1 MAPLC
6 PRLTP
11 GASLLIARG
20 AEILLQRGYGW
31 ADIEGELPAG
41 VDTAYLI
48 ASISKQ
54 FFCVA
59 ALLLAGEGKLD
70 LDAPIVAYAPGLPG
84 YAREVTL
91 RHLMTHTSGIPDY
104 FDKAFIKAY
113 CRDDSPVLNQ
123 GELVRHIARRYPELE
138 FAPGTRWAY
147 SNSGYVI
154 LGQILEQAAKL
165 SLADLLAERIFT
177 PLDMRR
183 TRVGDTSRRPT
194 GMARGYRRTA
204 AGRFTPTAY
213 NRTVVGWAD
222 GNIISTCGDLL
233 KWQQAWQAGALLPA
247 AAWEE
252 VFRPYPLPP
261 GQPRHYGLGWFLWRR
276 RGEKEYWH
284 AGSTVGYHGH
294 AACFPD
300 AGLSAILLM
309 NASSGTIGDP
319 NIPIGRL
326 VHEAIGD
333 RLAPLPP
340 WHPPPTGN
348 LPAWTGAWQA
358 EDAAKAAGTRFAIQ
372 ADAEGRLTVAGA
384 IRDSR
389 GDWHLRPHSRHKLW
403 IDTAADYYLTRDE
416 APGRPE
422 YLTLHCHGRRM
433 RLVRGTFDDPSAV
446 DAPDL
451 GCRGA

>member
-1 MAPLC
+1 MADAVMTPIC

-20 AEILLQRGYGW
+20 AEILHHRGYGW
-31 ADIEGELPAG
+31 ADIEGEIPAG
-41 VDTAYLI
+41 ADTAYLI

-70 LDAPIVAYAPGLPG
+70 LNAPIADHAPGLPG
-84 YAREVTL
+84 YAREVTV

-104 FDKAFIKAY
+104 FDKAFIDAY
-113 CRDDSPVLNQ
+113 CRDDSPALNQ

-177 PLDMRR
+177 PLGMRR
-183 TRVGDTSRRPT
+183 TRVGDTARRPT

-204 AGRFTPTAY
+204 EDRFITTAY

-222 GNIISTCGDLL
+222 GNIISTCGDLH
-233 KWQQAWQAGALLPA
+233 KWQQAWQAGAILPA
-247 AAWEE
+247 AAWKE

-261 GQPRHYGLGWFLWRR
+261 GQPRHYGLGWFMWQR
-276 RGEKEYWH
+276 RGEQEYWH

-294 AACFPD
+294 ASCFPD
-300 AGLSAILLM
+300 AGVSVILLM
-309 NASSGTIGDP
+309 NTSRGSIGDP
-319 NIPIGRL
+319 NIPLGRL
-326 VHEAIGD
+326 VQEVMGD

-340 WHPPPTGN
+340 WDPPPADD
-348 LPAWTGAWQA
+348 LSAWTGAWQA
-358 EDAAKAAGTRFAIQ
+358 REAAKADGTRFVIR
-372 ADAEGRLTVAGA
+372 DDKRGRLTLAGT
-384 IRDSR
+384 IRDSHGEWR
-389 GDWHLRPHSRHKLW
+389 LRPQNQDRLW
-403 IDTAADYYLTRDE
+403 IDTAADYYLSRDDPPDPRE
-416 APGRPE
+416 R
-422 YLTLHCHGRRM
+422 LTLHCHGRRM
-433 RLVRGTFDDPSAV
+433 PLVRPRADSTAAG
-446 DAPDL
+446 
-451 GCRGA
+451 RNK